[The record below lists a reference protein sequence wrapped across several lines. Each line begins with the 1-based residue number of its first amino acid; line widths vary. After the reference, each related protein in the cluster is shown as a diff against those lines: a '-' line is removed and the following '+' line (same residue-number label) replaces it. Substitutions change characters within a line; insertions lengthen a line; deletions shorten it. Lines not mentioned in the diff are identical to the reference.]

1 VTTNTN
7 IRITGGRTRN
17 ASPAPKRPAWA
28 ISESYWGGRTLYDI
42 SWHYFMR
49 LPGVTEKIAAEVDE
63 AAEAGWPGVS
73 PRTRRFL
80 FKHGIDRV
88 RPL

>member
-1 VTTNTN
+1 MREETTGAGPKST
-7 IRITGGRTRN
+7 T
-17 ASPAPKRPAWA
+17 AAKRPSWA
-28 ISESYWGGRTLYDI
+28 LLNGRILYDI
-42 SWHYFMR
+42 SWHDFMA
-49 LPGVTEKIAAEVDE
+49 LPGVTKKMAAEVDE
-63 AAEAGWPGVS
+63 VAEAGWPGVS

>member
-1 VTTNTN
+1 
-7 IRITGGRTRN
+7 
-17 ASPAPKRPAWA
+17 
-28 ISESYWGGRTLYDI
+28 
-42 SWHYFMR
+42 MR

-80 FKHGIDRV
+80 FKHGIDRE

>member
-1 VTTNTN
+1 MRRDTTE
-7 IRITGGRTRN
+7 
-17 ASPAPKRPAWA
+17 AVCPKSTTAAKLPSCA
-28 ISESYWGGRTLYDI
+28 ISESYWRGRTLYDI
-42 SWHYFMR
+42 SWQDFMR
-49 LPGVTEKIAAEVDE
+49 LPGVTKKMAAEVDE

-73 PRTRRFL
+73 PGTRRFL

>member
-1 VTTNTN
+1 VTTHANNRGSTSETRPSWALSTTYWN
-7 IRITGGRTRN
+7 GRV
-17 ASPAPKRPAWA
+17 
-28 ISESYWGGRTLYDI
+28 LHDI
-42 SWHYFMR
+42 SWHDFMR
-49 LPGVTEKIAAEVDE
+49 LPGVTRKIALEVDE

-80 FKHGIDRV
+80 FEHGIDRV